1 MICACTSII
10 ECRYIY
16 IYTVH
21 SITYLQST
29 DVYSI
34 IYQHS
39 ILYIDSIHVLNV
51 LLKYCIMLN
60 IINYVLHQCVDSI
73 VDTGK
78 GGCVIILYQCWRRLK
93 TVDGHSHP
101 GIRKEKRL
109 VAVSLASLGTEP
121 EAGVRF
127 CARHAL
133 PTQAM
138 LITQHNLT
146 VFDAKEGELDNMII
160 TCLKE
165 SRSLDR
171 PRYWD
176 GSKRCD
182 KIRNR
187 RCQPSSLTLT
197 RRLWCGC
204 KAPTG
209 PRMFGL

>member
-1 MICACTSII
+1 MLSII
-10 ECRYIY
+10 KYI
-16 IYTVH
+16 
-21 SITYLQST
+21 
-29 DVYSI
+29 
-34 IYQHS
+34 
-39 ILYIDSIHVLNV
+39 
-51 LLKYCIMLN
+51 
-60 IINYVLHQCVDSI
+60 LHQCVDSI

-101 GIRKEKRL
+101 GNRKEKRL

-146 VFDAKEGELDNMII
+146 VFDVKEGKLDSLIT

-176 GSKRCD
+176 GSKRSLRVLR
-182 KIRNR
+182 KIWNR

-209 PRMFGL
+209 PRMLGL